1 MLPFFY
7 IYISCW
13 LHGIPENYYKIP
25 EGIVIFPYTPY
36 LCHQSS
42 STFKKKQVFP
52 SSKVAVIPLHMLE
65 YNILQCLIIHII
77 LPSQAIF
84 QRNQQFKIHCDGVR
98 SGLQV
103 GCSNNFVMAPPP
115 LVYALVWHGT
125 VMVEQQNSVVI
136 PGNDI
141 QKNNTCCILK
151 DCRHFSTDGTHLK
164 FIFLGEVVWHHSTIF
179 HLDLGPKWWTQV
191 SNNLQHKPAPPCP
204 FMCMSAFVVHSK
216 YR

>member
-115 LVYALVWHGT
+115 WYMHLCGMALLWWSSKIQLSSQAMTFKRITLVA
-125 VMVEQQNSVVI
+125 S
-136 PGNDI
+136 
-141 QKNNTCCILK
+141 
-151 DCRHFSTDGTHLK
+151 
-164 FIFLGEVVWHHSTIF
+164 
-179 HLDLGPKWWTQV
+179 
-191 SNNLQHKPAPPCP
+191 
-204 FMCMSAFVVHSK
+204 
-216 YR
+216 